1 MSKII
6 GIDLGTTNSAVA
18 VMQGGEPVVIPNQE
32 GARTTPSVVAITKS
46 GERLVGQVAKRQA
59 ITNPENTI
67 YSIKRFMGRRFDEVN
82 EEMKMVPYKVV
93 RQGDHVAVTA
103 QGKDYTP
110 PEISAMILQK
120 LKTAAEDF
128 LGEKVTEA
136 VITVPAYFN
145 DAQRIATKDAGK
157 IAGLDVK
164 RIINEP
170 TAAALA
176 YGLDK
181 KKDETIAVYD
191 FGGGTFDISI
201 LEVGEGVIEVKATN
215 GDTHLG
221 GDNIDQRIVDWLI
234 EEFKKDEGLDLRGK
248 GNEMALQR
256 LRDAAE
262 RAKIELSTTMETEI
276 NLPFVTADASGP
288 KHLVKKLT
296 RGRLE
301 AMVDDIIRRSVDP
314 CKLCMKDAGVD
325 PGKINEVVLVGGQT
339 RMPKIQEL
347 VKELFGREGHKG
359 VNPDEV
365 VAVGAAIQGGVLGG
379 EVKDILL
386 LDVTPLS
393 LGVETLGGVTTVLI
407 PRNTTIPTRKSE
419 TFSTAADNQ
428 TSVEI
433 HVLQGER
440 PVASGNR
447 SLGKFHL
454 IGIPPAPRGVPQVE
468 VTFDIDANGILNVSA
483 KDNATNKEQKITITA
498 STGLS
503 KEEAERMKK
512 EAESHAAEDKARLSE
527 VEARNR
533 LDNLV
538 YQTEKLTKENRE
550 KLDEADAKAAE
561 AAIEE
566 ARRALSDGG
575 LEKLNAAFDGLTKAS
590 HRIAESMYK
599 AQQAAAG
606 SSGPGGGAGE
616 PGPEGSTGA
625 NGNPPGQSDVVD
637 AEFVDV
643 DESKKPN

>member
-6 GIDLGTTNSAVA
+6 GIDLGTTNSVVA

-32 GARTTPSVVAITKS
+32 GGRTTPSVVGITKT

-59 ITNPENTI
+59 ITNPENTV
-67 YSIKRFMGRRFDEVN
+67 YSIKRFMGRRYEEVADEI
-82 EEMKMVPYKVV
+82 KRVPYKVTRGPHDDARV
-93 RQGDHVAVTA
+93 EIA
-103 QGKDYTP
+103 GKTYSP

-120 LKTAAEDF
+120 LKSAAEDF
-128 LGEKVTEA
+128 LGEKVTKA

-145 DAQRIATKDAGK
+145 DSQRQATKQAGE
-157 IAGLDVK
+157 IAGLEVL

-181 KKDETIAVYD
+181 KKEETIAVYD
-191 FGGGTFDISI
+191 LGGGTFDISI
-201 LEVGEGVIEVKATN
+201 LEVGEGVVEVKSTN

-221 GDNIDQRIVDWLI
+221 GDDIDQRVVDWLVA
-234 EEFKKDEGLDLRGK
+234 EFKRDQGVDVSKDR
-248 GNEMALQR
+248 MAIQR
-256 LRDAAE
+256 LKEAAE
-262 RAKIELSTTMETEI
+262 KAKIELSQLQETEI
-276 NLPFVTADASGP
+276 NLPFLTADASGP
-288 KHLVKKLT
+288 KHMQVKLT
-296 RGRLE
+296 RAKLE
-301 AMVDDIIRRSVDP
+301 QLMEDLLQRTVGPVKQAMS
-314 CKLCMKDAGVD
+314 DAGLTPD
-325 PGKINEVVLVGGQT
+325 KIDEVVLVGGST
-339 RMPKIQEL
+339 RIPRVVDI
-347 VKELFGREGHKG
+347 VKNLFGGKEPHKG

-393 LGVETLGGVTTVLI
+393 LGVETLGGVMTVLI

-419 TFSTAADNQ
+419 IFSTAADNQ

-454 IGIPPAPRGVPQVE
+454 IGIPPAPRGLPQIE

-483 KDNATNKEQKITITA
+483 KDTATNKEQKITITA

-503 KEEAERMKK
+503 KDEAERMKK
-512 EAESHAAEDKARLSE
+512 EAEAHATEDKEHLSE
-527 VEARNR
+527 VEARNK
-533 LDNLV
+533 LDSLV
-538 YQTEKLTKENRE
+538 YQGEKLIKENRE
-550 KLDEADAKAAE
+550 KLSDADVKAAE

-566 ARRALSDGG
+566 ARRALAEGG
-575 LEKLNAAFDGLTKAS
+575 ADRLNAASESLTKAL
-590 HRIAESMYK
+590 HRLGESLYK
-599 AQQAAAG
+599 AQQAAGAAA
-606 SSGPGGGAGE
+606 SGAQGQSGGGAAGQ
-616 PGPEGSTGA
+616 GPTA
-625 NGNPPGQSDVVD
+625 GQGDVVD

>member
-6 GIDLGTTNSAVA
+6 GIDLGTTNSVVA

-32 GARTTPSVVAITKS
+32 GARTTPSVVGITKT

-67 YSIKRFMGRRFDEVN
+67 YSIKRFMGRRFDEVT

-93 RQGDHVAVTA
+93 A
-103 QGKDYTP
+103 QGKQYTP

-120 LKTAAEDF
+120 LKVAAEDF

-145 DAQRIATKDAGK
+145 DAQRTATKDAGK

-234 EEFKKDEGLDLRGK
+234 DEFKRDESLDLRAK

-276 NLPFVTADASGP
+276 NLPFITADATGP

-296 RGRLE
+296 RAKLE
-301 AMVDDIIRRSVDP
+301 SMVADIVKRSEEP

-325 PGKINEVVLVGGQT
+325 PSKINEVVLVGGQT
-339 RMPKIQEL
+339 RMPMIQQL

-393 LGVETLGGVTTVLI
+393 LGVETLGGVMTTLI

-419 TFSTAADNQ
+419 TFSTAADSQ

-454 IGIPPAPRGVPQVE
+454 IGIPPAPRGLPQIE

-483 KDNATNKEQKITITA
+483 KDTATNKEQKITITA
-498 STGLS
+498 STGLT

-512 EAESHAAEDKARLSE
+512 EADAHAAEDKARMSE

-538 YQTEKLTKENRE
+538 YQTEKVIKENRD
-550 KLDEADAKAAE
+550 KLSDADVKAVEEAAEEGRRALTEGGLDRINAAAE
-561 AAIEE
+561 A
-566 ARRALSDGG
+566 
-575 LEKLNAAFDGLTKAS
+575 LTKAS
-590 HRIAESMYK
+590 HRIAEALYK
-599 AQQAAAG
+599 AQQASGAAG
-606 SSGPGGGAGE
+606 QSAGAAGAAGAAHGDGSKTSG
-616 PGPEGSTGA
+616 
-625 NGNPPGQSDVVD
+625 GQGDVVD

-643 DESKKPN
+643 DDSKKPN